1 MVDQASGLRKMVAAR
16 KRADGPALRV
26 YGVTSGK
33 GGVGK
38 THLTTNLAVMA
49 AREGKRVLVLDGDA
63 GMANVEILY
72 GMTPRHHL
80 GHLLDGQVGIRE
92 VLAEGPHGVR
102 ILPAG
107 SGVQSLTRLTD
118 DQKLRLTHALDQLED
133 DFDVVFIDSGAGIT
147 DNVLFFVGASQ
158 QALLVV
164 SPEPTSLTDA
174 YAAVKVLS
182 VQAGMQDFG
191 VVVNQAPSEAHA
203 REIFQRLTLVSGRFL
218 NARMSYLGF
227 VPRDE
232 NVHRA
237 AMAQRPLVE
246 LFPHSPASRA
256 LAVIQAKLDE
266 AAPPP
271 PGSGLKFLWHR
282 LLRESTAGAR

>member
-1 MVDQASGLRKMVAAR
+1 MIAAKQRKAQGLRI
-16 KRADGPALRV
+16 

-38 THLTTNLAVMA
+38 SNVTANLALLA
-49 AREGKRVLVLDGDA
+49 AREGQRVLIVDADA
-63 GMANVEILY
+63 GLANVELLY
-72 GMTPRHHL
+72 GLSPRYHL
-80 GHLLDGQVGIRE
+80 GHLLDGTATIRD
-92 VLAEGPHGVR
+92 VLATGPEGIR

-107 SGVQSLTRLTD
+107 SGVQGLTHLTD
-118 DQKLRLTHALDQLED
+118 DQKLRMSAALDSMED
-133 DFDVVFIDSGAGIT
+133 DFDTVFIDSGAGIGS
-147 DNVLFFVGASQ
+147 NVLFFVGAAQ
-158 QALLVV
+158 EVLLVV

-182 VQAGMQDFG
+182 TETGLNSFSVL
-191 VVVNQAPSEAHA
+191 VNQAPSDAHA
-203 REIFQRLTLVSGRFL
+203 REIFQRLGTVSGRFL
-218 NARMSYLGF
+218 NAKLSYLGF

-237 AMAQRPLVE
+237 VMAQRPLVD

-256 LAVIQAKLDE
+256 LAQIHARLRAEPRPQD
-266 AAPPP
+266 

-282 LLRESTAGAR
+282 LFSESLATLE